1 MRASNAGAEA
11 LPRYNY
17 ECTKCGHSYDLVE
30 GWDAKPQKRCP
41 ECRSKA
47 IRIPKAPAI
56 VFKGKGFYSSDNKSS
71 SFKARREEE
80 EGGGSQ
86 SPDSSDE
93 GSSDGGSSDGRTSS
107 DGSSAGA
114 SAGPTDAS
122 NGSNKK
128 PASASSD

>member
-1 MRASNAGAEA
+1 M
-11 LPRYNY
+11 PRYNY

-71 SFKARREEE
+71 SFKERRDAE
-80 EGGGSQ
+80 EGGGSK
-86 SPDSSDE
+86 SSDSGDE
-93 GSSDGGSSDGRTSS
+93 GSSDGGGSSKDADSDGGS
-107 DGSSAGA
+107 DGA
-114 SAGPTDAS
+114 SVGDS
-122 NGSNKK
+122 GGSDRFEKK
-128 PASASSD
+128 PDSASSD

>member
-1 MRASNAGAEA
+1 M
-11 LPRYNY
+11 PRYNY

-80 EGGGSQ
+80 GSG
-86 SPDSSDE
+86 SKSSDSSGE
-93 GSSDGGSSDGRTSS
+93 GSSDGGSSADGGSDSAPAGGSGGNDSS
-107 DGSSAGA
+107 K
-114 SAGPTDAS
+114 
-122 NGSNKK
+122 NN
-128 PASASSD
+128 PADASSD

>member
-1 MRASNAGAEA
+1 M
-11 LPRYNY
+11 PRYNY

-71 SFKARREEE
+71 SFKARRDEE
-80 EGGGSQ
+80 EGGGSK
-86 SPDSSDE
+86 SSDSSGE
-93 GSSDGGSSDGRTSS
+93 GTSDGGSSST
-107 DGSSAGA
+107 DGSPDSAPAGDSGGGDSSKTKPAGA
-114 SAGPTDAS
+114 S
-122 NGSNKK
+122 
-128 PASASSD
+128 SD

>member
-1 MRASNAGAEA
+1 M
-11 LPRYNY
+11 PRYNY

-71 SFKARREEE
+71 SFKARRDEE
-80 EGGGSQ
+80 EGSGSK
-86 SPDSSDE
+86 SSDSSGE
-93 GSSDGGSSDGRTSS
+93 GSSDGGSSADGGSDSAPAGGSGGNDSS
-107 DGSSAGA
+107 K
-114 SAGPTDAS
+114 
-122 NGSNKK
+122 NN
-128 PASASSD
+128 PADASSD